1 MLFRYIT
8 FAHDGPQLVVTVED
22 NGTGISTADS
32 TRHDSYGLKGIS
44 ERAALLGG
52 TFAIGP
58 SPAEGTVATLRIP
71 LSVLS
76 PAPLQH
82 PPHQE
87 DHENPV
93 GR

>member
-1 MLFRYIT
+1 MLFRS
-8 FAHDGPQLVVTVED
+8 
-22 NGTGISTADS
+22 NGSGIEPEQE
-32 TRHDSYGLKGIS
+32 RHHHSFGLKGIS

-58 SPAEGTVATLRIP
+58 SPVEGTAATLRIP
-71 LSVLS
+71 MSVLF
-76 PAPLQH
+76 PASLPH